1 MNDKARRIKE
11 KNMDLIDREFLLFE
25 LDRLQT
31 VPKWVMLAVTEI
43 IDEMPKEY
51 PPEGYWIE
59 TDRPIGDP
67 KYGINWYECSDC
79 GAYAASNDYNYCH
92 NCGTRMV
99 KDEN

>member
-11 KNMDLIDREFLLFE
+11 TDMDLIDRDFLLFE

-31 VPKWVMLAVTEI
+31 VPKWAMLAVTEI

-59 TDRPIGDP
+59 TDAPIGDP
-67 KYGINWYECSDC
+67 KYGINWFICSDC
-79 GAYAASNDYNYCH
+79 GTHSATDDYTFCPH
-92 NCGTRMV
+92 CGTRMV
-99 KDEN
+99 KDDG